1 MRGATARQGKIL
13 LVPALLVAGALVPG
27 GCSDISATWKPEV
40 AKCERYVRSAMKR
53 PDSFKRHFYN
63 VADLPVTR
71 AMLGQAIGNS
81 QAAAGAA
88 NPAIRKVYIQYYGD
102 DGTRNDV
109 IGVGTCYFALS
120 DDGAGTYTQDID
132 AVVEAA
138 VHENERRSLS
148 ISLGKPVGGAEC
160 CLVPGFDTKRLDTIK
175 PIRRGKVVTARRM

>member
-1 MRGATARQGKIL
+1 MRGATARQGEIL
-13 LVPALLVAGALVPG
+13 LAPALLVAGAFALG

-71 AMLGQAIGNS
+71 AVFAQAIGNAE
-81 QAAAGAA
+81 AAKSAP

-109 IGVGTCYFALS
+109 LGVGTCYFGLS
-120 DDGAGTYTQDID
+120 DAAAGTYARDID
-132 AVVEAA
+132 ALVEAA

-148 ISLGKPVGGAEC
+148 ISMGQPVGGAEC
-160 CLVPGFDTKRLDTIK
+160 CLVPGFDPKRLDTIK
-175 PIRRGKVVTARRM
+175 PIRRGKVSTARRM